1 MPNTWQLQKKTKQG
15 GGQMTNARIRDARI
29 RDEQL
34 AGQLDEIIRE
44 LQAARKEFEAL
55 EAMLAKREAQNE
67 PIH

>member
-1 MPNTWQLQKKTKQG
+1 
-15 GGQMTNARIRDARI
+15 MTNARIRDARI